1 MQPLDCSVSMKN
13 VSFSYGKAA
22 ILEDF
27 ALDFSPGLTALLGPN
42 GAGKSTLMALIATVL
57 RPGAGSI
64 EVCGHDVVSASGLE
78 AARQLIGWL
87 PQRFDLV
94 GSMTLR
100 DTVAYAAWCN
110 GVDARSAAAAAE
122 RSLAIVELED
132 RARERVRRLSGGQR
146 QRLGLAAV
154 LSHDPRV
161 LILDEPTVG
170 LDPEH
175 RVRIR
180 RYLHEAARGRVVL
193 VSTHLIEDATRL
205 CRELVIL
212 NEGQIVFKGD
222 VETLTQSMPYD
233 TGQRLASPA
242 EIAYEQ
248 LLRGEP
254 DTDISRSGLNP

>member
-1 MQPLDCSVSMKN
+1 MQMPDPSVSLKK
-13 VSFSYGKAA
+13 VSFSYGKTG
-22 ILEDF
+22 L
-27 ALDFSPGLTALLGPN
+27 LKDFSLCLSSGLTALLGPN
-42 GAGKSTLMALIATVL
+42 GAGKSTVMALMATVL
-57 RPGAGSI
+57 RSDSGDI
-64 EVCGHDVVSASGLE
+64 EVCGHNVMSAAGRA
-78 AARQLIGWL
+78 AARRLIGWL

-110 GVDARSAAAAAE
+110 GVDGRLAGAVAE

-180 RYLHEAARGRVVL
+180 RYLHREARDRVVL

-205 CRELVIL
+205 CKELVIL
-212 NEGQIVFKGD
+212 NEGQIRFKGAVD
-222 VETLTQSMPYD
+222 ALVQVVPEETNQK
-233 TGQRLASPA
+233 LASPA
-242 EIAYEQ
+242 EMAYEV
-248 LLRGEP
+248 LLWGDADARAENLGTTP
-254 DTDISRSGLNP
+254 